1 MELEFQALIALFIV
15 LSYLW
20 TIWYLKMARVS
31 EEKKS
36 ILVTSRYLYTLI
48 LIFIWYIQLFKH
60 NTIIYWRIVEL
71 FKQSKQF
78 NS

>member
-1 MELEFQALIALFIV
+1 MKLEFQAIIALFIV

-20 TIWYLKMARVS
+20 TVWCFEMARTS
-31 EEKKS
+31 KDKKS

-48 LIFIWYIQLFKH
+48 LMSIWFIQLFEH

-71 FKQSKQF
+71 FK
-78 NS
+78 

>member
-20 TIWYLKMARVS
+20 TIWCLKMARVS

-71 FKQSKQF
+71 FKQ
-78 NS
+78 